1 MCKTYE
7 ENFKTPLKRY
17 RSSLVQM
24 KKHCVILDRMSQHYK
39 DVSSS

>member
-17 RSSLVQM
+17 SSLVQM
-24 KKHCVILDRMSQHYK
+24 KRHCILDRMSQHYK
-39 DVSSS
+39 DVSFS